1 MSISAMT
8 RRNALVAL
16 SAFGLSLTGAAS
28 SARAQS
34 GLRFSAIVVNVA
46 PLRPLTG
53 EPDRLLDGAG
63 ARAGS
68 AARLGASS
76 RAGRARRADFRS
88 PNRLDLSRPEP
99 RRAGAEGFGA
109 GHDHRKL
116 PCSGTARRN
125 RVGNPVAG
133 DCVLLSE
140 RGRPGACR
148 ASLSRTHCRSRPD
161 LRRLGAEGTWAL
173 GGACRCEGVEPDADF
188 YGPDLRTGQ
197 LTVLLSVIILCKNLV
212 DL

>member
-1 MSISAMT
+1 MRTGLSFETRRLRRRSLRHEAGGEGDMSISAMT
-8 RRNALVAL
+8 RRNALAAL
-16 SAFGLSLTGAAS
+16 GAFGLSLTGAAS

-53 EPDRLLDGAG
+53 EPTASWMEQALAQALPRALGPHLAPG
-63 ARAGS
+63 AR
-68 AARLGASS
+68 GAPIL
-76 RAGRARRADFRS
+76 RS

-99 RRAGAEGFGA
+99 RRPGAEGFGA

-140 RGRPGACR
+140 RGRPGARR
-148 ASLSRTHCRSRPD
+148 ASLSRTHCRSRSD
-161 LRRLGAEGTWAL
+161 LRRLGAEGAWAL
-173 GGACRCEGVEPDADF
+173 SA
-188 YGPDLRTGQ
+188 L
-197 LTVLLSVIILCKNLV
+197 
-212 DL
+212 